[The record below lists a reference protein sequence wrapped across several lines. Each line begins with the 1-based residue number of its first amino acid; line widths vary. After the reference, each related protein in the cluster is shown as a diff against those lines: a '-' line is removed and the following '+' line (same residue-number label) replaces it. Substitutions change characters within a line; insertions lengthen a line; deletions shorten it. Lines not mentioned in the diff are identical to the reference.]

1 MSQLERKQKIES
13 EKEIKRALK
22 KAPLPAEV
30 SPHTRK
36 RKGAFAEF
44 WHRFKK
50 NRLAVAGVI
59 VVALY
64 ILMAFLA
71 DVLYPYDFVTG
82 NQISNTFAKVG
93 ETRTIEWDGKES
105 QYLYP
110 FGADNFGRDILG
122 RIVHGARVSMIIGF
136 TTVAF
141 AVVVGGAL
149 GAIAGYYGGALETL
163 IMRGADILL
172 AIPNIL
178 FALAIVAALGPSFR
192 NLLFAIGVTSIPV
205 YIRLVR
211 ASVLTVKDQ
220 EYIEAARALGARDL
234 RIILLHIIP
243 NCMAPVIV
251 QATLGV
257 AQAILSA
264 TSLSFLGLGIQP
276 PSPEWG
282 NMLSE
287 ARSYIIS
294 APHTLIFPGLAIM
307 TVILAYNMIGDGLR
321 DALDP
326 KLKR

>member
-1 MSQLERKQKIES
+1 MPSSAVKPEALDEAASIVRRRRSGLE
-13 EKEIKRALK
+13 
-22 KAPLPAEV
+22 
-30 SPHTRK
+30 
-36 RKGAFAEF
+36 EF
-44 WHRFKK
+44 WLRFRK
-50 NRLAVAGVI
+50 NKLAVAGL
-59 VVALY
+59 VVVLFY
-64 ILMAFLA
+64 VLMAIFA
-71 DVLYPYDFVTG
+71 DFLYPYDFITE
-82 NQISNTFAKVG
+82 NQISNAFAGPGQTMDVD
-93 ETRTIEWDGKES
+93 WHDG
-105 QYLYP
+105 QVPHLYLL
-110 FGADNFGRDILG
+110 GADNFGRDILG

-141 AVVVGGAL
+141 AIVVGGSL
-149 GAIAGYYGGALETL
+149 GAIAGYYGGAIETV

-178 FALAIVAALGPSFR
+178 FALAIVAALGPSFQ
-192 NLLFAIGVTSIPV
+192 NLLLAISVTSIPAYV
-205 YIRLVR
+205 RLVQ
-211 ASVLTVKDQ
+211 ASVLAIKDQ
-220 EYIEAARALGARDL
+220 EFIEAARALGASDF
-234 RIILLHIIP
+234 RIITFHILP

-251 QATLGV
+251 QATLGI

-287 ARSYIIS
+287 ARSYITS

-307 TVILAYNMIGDGLR
+307 TVILAYNLIGDGLR

>member
-1 MSQLERKQKIES
+1 MSDLSARLEAEAGTASDDAR
-13 EKEIKRALK
+13 RRRG
-22 KAPLPAEV
+22 PLE
-30 SPHTRK
+30 
-36 RKGAFAEF
+36 EF
-44 WHRFKK
+44 WLRFRR
-50 NRLAVAGVI
+50 NRLAVIGGVLVI
-59 VVALY
+59 LY
-64 ILMAFLA
+64 ILMAIFA

-82 NQISNTFAKVG
+82 NQIPNAFAGIG
-93 ETRTIEWDGKES
+93 ETRTVDWNGEEVEH
-105 QYLYP
+105 LYI
-110 FGADNFGRDILG
+110 FGADNFGRDILA

-141 AVVVGGAL
+141 AVAL
-149 GAIAGYYGGALETL
+149 GGLLGAVAGYYGGVLETV

-178 FALAIVAALGPSFR
+178 FALAIVAALGPSFQ
-192 NLLFAIGVTSIPV
+192 NLLLAIGVTSIPV

-220 EYIEAARALGARDL
+220 EFVEAARALGARDP
-234 RIILLHIIP
+234 RIIGLHILP

-251 QATLGV
+251 QATLGI
-257 AQAILSA
+257 AQSILSA

-307 TVILAYNMIGDGLR
+307 TVILAYNLIGDGLR

>member
-1 MSQLERKQKIES
+1 MRADTTTGLNGTAAS
-13 EKEIKRALK
+13 EHPH
-22 KAPLPAEV
+22 KAS
-30 SPHTRK
+30 SP
-36 RKGAFAEF
+36 FAEF
-44 WHRFKK
+44 WKRFRK
-50 NRLAVAGVI
+50 NRLAVAGAILVL
-59 VVALY
+59 LY
-64 ILMAFLA
+64 ILMAIFA
-71 DVLYPYDFVTG
+71 DQIYSYDFITG
-82 NQISNTFAKVG
+82 NQISNAFAGIGQTREVEWNG
-93 ETRTIEWDGKES
+93 EYR
-105 QYLYP
+105 QHLYV

-122 RIVHGARVSMIIGF
+122 RIIHGARVSMIIGF

-141 AVVVGGAL
+141 AILVGGSL
-149 GAIAGYYGGALETL
+149 GAIAGYYGGLIETL

-192 NLLFAIGVTSIPV
+192 NLLLAIGITSIPAYV
-205 YIRLVR
+205 RLVR

-220 EYIEAARALGARDL
+220 EFVEAARALGAKDP
-234 RIILLHIIP
+234 RIIIRHILP

-251 QATLGV
+251 QATLGI
-257 AQAILSA
+257 AQSILSA

-287 ARSYIIS
+287 ARSYLIS

-307 TVILAYNMIGDGLR
+307 TVILAYNLIGDGLR

>member
-1 MSQLERKQKIES
+1 MPQ
-13 EKEIKRALK
+13 
-22 KAPLPAEV
+22 LPAESV
-30 SPHTRK
+30 SPRGSPASA
-36 RKGAFAEF
+36 RRRRGPLEEF
-44 WHRFKK
+44 WLRFRK
-50 NRLAVAGVI
+50 NRLAVAGA
-59 VVALY
+59 VVVLLY
-64 ILMAFLA
+64 IFMALFA
-71 DVLYPYDFVTG
+71 DVLYPYDFITG
-82 NQISNTFAKVG
+82 NQISNTFARVG
-93 ETRTIEWDGKES
+93 ELKPVDWNGSETMH
-105 QYLYP
+105 LYI

-141 AVVVGGAL
+141 AVFLGGLL
-149 GAIAGYYGGALETL
+149 GAIAGYYGGKIETV

-192 NLLFAIGVTSIPV
+192 NLLLAIGVTSIPV

-220 EYIEAARALGARDL
+220 EFVEAARALGARDP
-234 RIILLHIIP
+234 RIIGLHILP

-251 QATLGV
+251 QATLGI
-257 AQAILSA
+257 AQSILSA

-287 ARSYIIS
+287 ARAYLIS
-294 APHTLIFPGLAIM
+294 APHTMIFPGLAII
-307 TVILAYNMIGDGLR
+307 TVILAYNLIGDGLR